1 MKAQA
6 KIKLSHGPSHLHKAF
21 VLGSLKTEQGLFQP
35 LFSIVPMQSAFAGE
49 AGSVRSKQHDCL
61 DNALR
66 TAAK

>member
-35 LFSIVPMQSAFAGE
+35 LFSIVPMQSAFAGD
-49 AGSVRSKQHDCL
+49 A
-61 DNALR
+61 
-66 TAAK
+66 